1 MAQHGPIEDSE
12 ILNDAEE
19 RDVAHDDGVEDE
31 DTDEEAEVEAEAE
44 EEDDESPGR
53 L

>member
-1 MAQHGPIEDSE
+1 MAQHGPTEDSE

-31 DTDEEAEVEAEAE
+31 ETDEEAEAEAE